1 MKFIVFITSVLIM
14 GITIQMTAQEEIIA
28 PKKNI
33 LETHKAEIE
42 AIKNDVSL
50 TDIQKQ
56 ELIKEKRM
64 AIKEQLGSSARG
76 KGKGK
81 GKGYGRA
88 QLSDEERAEA
98 KAQLDAIDNDTS
110 LSEEEKKAAKH
121 ELRESLG
128 LGKSRGGGEAR
139 GKRKGK
145 GKGRAQLS
153 EEERAVAKTQLQAI
167 DNDTSLSEEEK
178 KVAKSELRESLGINR
193 GGGSLK
199 GKGTA
204 RGKGKMIGKSS
215 ATDRIQNKIS
225 KRTLTSEQ
233 IEKAH
238 SRLNKEESKLEKL
251 LKKEKISV
259 DSFNERKAEIV
270 RVRASLNNI

>member
-64 AIKEQLGSSARG
+64 ALREQLGSSAR
-76 KGKGK
+76 GKGK

-153 EEERAVAKTQLQAI
+153 EEERAAAKTQLEAI

-204 RGKGKMIGKSS
+204 RGKGKMMGKSS

-238 SRLNKEESKLEKL
+238 SRLNREESKLEKL